1 MREFIRKMM
10 SDAHDNPSS
19 VRMLTVYVVVNI
31 MIVWT
36 IANLRAEKW
45 VPMDYETIIFLGTLL
60 GAKVIQK
67 KLEK

>member
-1 MREFIRKMM
+1 MREFIRKML
-10 SDAHDNPSS
+10 SDANDNPSS
-19 VRMLTVYVVVNI
+19 IRVLTFYVVVNI
-31 MIVWT
+31 MVVWT

-67 KLEK
+67 GLEK

>member
-1 MREFIRKMM
+1 MREFMRKMM

-19 VRMLTVYVVVNI
+19 VRVLTVYVVVNI

>member
-10 SDAHDNPSS
+10 SDEHDNPSS
-19 VRMLTVYVVVNI
+19 VRVLTVYVVINI

-45 VPMDYETIIFLGTLL
+45 VPMDFETIAFLGTLL
-60 GAKVIQK
+60 GAKLIQK